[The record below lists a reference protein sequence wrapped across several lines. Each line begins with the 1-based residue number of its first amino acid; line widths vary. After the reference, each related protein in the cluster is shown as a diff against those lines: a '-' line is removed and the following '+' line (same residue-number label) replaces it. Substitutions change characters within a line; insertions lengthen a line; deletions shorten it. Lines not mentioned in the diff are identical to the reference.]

1 MPRVVDVPLN
11 TAIADLDASLRTL
24 LRREL
29 DRHGFEGVEVAF
41 DAPSKE
47 WSGRL
52 TVPTVNLFLY
62 DLRQATEGA
71 TNVPTQ
77 PGGNGG
83 NAIMVA
89 PPFRLD
95 LTYAVTA
102 WAKAVEDEHRL
113 LSQVLAILFSHGQLP
128 ADLLSPSTRG
138 ADTRIGRPR
147 EDKSD
152 FWAAVD
158 GLYKASIDYVVT
170 IVVESGA
177 SIVRGPEIRTR
188 TIRLGQSDGPPS
200 TIDEFHGF
208 GGTISDQDGE
218 PVGNA
223 WVVLPELGQ
232 WTASEMNGRFRFGRV
247 VPGTHTLQVRTI
259 GGGSHETTVKVPGKG
274 VDVVIKP
281 ARSARAKR
289 S

>member
-1 MPRVVDVPLN
+1 MVRTVDVPLN
-11 TAIADLDASLRTL
+11 TAIADLDESLRTL

-29 DRHGFEGVEVAF
+29 GRHGFEGVDVAF

-62 DLRQATEGA
+62 DLRQSTEGSTSVATE
-71 TNVPTQ
+71 Q
-77 PGGNGG
+77 RGNG

-102 WAKAVEDEHRL
+102 WAKAVQDEHRL
-113 LSQVLAILFSHGQLP
+113 LSQVLAILFSYGQLP
-128 ADLLSPSTRG
+128 ADVLSPATRG

-147 EDKSD
+147 EGKAD
-152 FWAAVD
+152 FWTAVD
-158 GLYKASIDYVVT
+158 GDYKASIDYVVS
-170 IVVESGA
+170 ILVESGTT
-177 SIVRGPEIRTR
+177 ITRGPEVRTR
-188 TIRLGQSDGPPS
+188 TVRLGQSDGPPS

-208 GGTISDQDGE
+208 GGTIRDEDGA

-232 WTASEMNGRFRFGRV
+232 WTASEMNGRFRFARV
-247 VPGTHTLQVRTI
+247 EPGTHTLQVRTI
-259 GGGSHETTVKVPGKG
+259 GGGSRETTVSVPGKG
-274 VDVVIKP
+274 VDVVIE
-281 ARSARAKR
+281 SAQRASSK
-289 S
+289 